1 MIFTTI
7 IQSITLITMKEII
20 NFKDVSF
27 GYTKSMVLEKASFSI
42 NEGDFVSIIGPN
54 GGGKTTL
61 AKLMLGLLVPEE
73 GYITV
78 YGSAPSKMRSMI
90 GYVPQY
96 SLYDPNFPVSVQE
109 VVLMGVMRKNK
120 FFYTRKERAAA
131 ERIIEEV
138 GLYTVRN
145 NAFSDLSGGQRQRV
159 LIARALVSS
168 PRILLMDEPTASV
181 DAAVEEKISTLLEQ
195 LSRKMTII
203 LITHDLGFVSN
214 LVTNIICVNR
224 KVNIHPAADLT
235 KEHLDN
241 LYSDN
246 MKIVRHDI
254 KEQP

>member
-1 MIFTTI
+1 MN
-7 IQSITLITMKEII
+7 EII
-20 NFKDVSF
+20 KFKDVSF
-27 GYTKSMVLEKASFSI
+27 GYTRSMVLEKASFSI

-61 AKLMLGLLVPEE
+61 AKLILGLLSPEE
-73 GYITV
+73 GTITV
-78 YGSAPSKMRSMI
+78 YGNNPAKMRTRV

-109 VVLMGVMRKNK
+109 VVLMGVMKKNK
-120 FFYTRKERAAA
+120 FFYTKEERTAVN
-131 ERIIEEV
+131 RIIEKV
-138 GLYTVRN
+138 GLSSVRN

-159 LIARALVSS
+159 LIARALVSN
-168 PRILLMDEPTASV
+168 PGILLMDEPTASV
-181 DAAVEEKISTLLEQ
+181 DAAIEEKISTLLEQ
-195 LSRKMTII
+195 LSIKMTII

-241 LYSDN
+241 LYSQS

-254 KEQP
+254 KEQI